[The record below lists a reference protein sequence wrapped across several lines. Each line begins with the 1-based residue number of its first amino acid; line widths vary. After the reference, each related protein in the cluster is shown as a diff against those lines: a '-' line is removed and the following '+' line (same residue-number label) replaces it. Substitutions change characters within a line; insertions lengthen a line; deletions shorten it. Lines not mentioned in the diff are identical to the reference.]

1 MQGKRRW
8 KEREDAM
15 YQPACARISDDYLHS
30 WARKTQRIRSGT
42 RTGKGPCTGLSE
54 LAGLARRAPGH
65 FIPPGQR
72 MPPATFC
79 RGVPSRAAFPS
90 RPTARQRR
98 RQIPCAQREALRAPE
113 MDSASL
119 CQALTTLPA
128 CISLSPVFQ
137 REMVSFPSPFFA
149 PGHKQSR
156 TKDERKMQWG
166 GVRRGRDI

>member
-1 MQGKRRW
+1 MRCISQHAHTFQVITYTPGRARHGRSTAGPGQGR
-8 KEREDAM
+8 ERAQGSVSTWGWHGGWFWSIPE
-15 YQPACARISDDYLHS
+15 PRF
-30 WARKTQRIRSGT
+30 T
-42 RTGKGPCTGLSE
+42 
-54 LAGLARRAPGH
+54 
-65 FIPPGQR
+65 PPGQQ

-79 RGVPSRAAFPS
+79 RAVPSRAGVAS
-90 RPTARQRR
+90 RPTAWHGRA
-98 RQIPCAQREALRAPE
+98 QIPCAQRDAPRAPE

-128 CISLSPVFQ
+128 CISLSPVFHS
-137 REMVSFPSPFFA
+137 EMVSFPSPFFA